1 MTVETCETLTPMND
15 HYQLCPDGVDGP
27 TPRSYWVV
35 EGRLA
40 AGAYPSDKG
49 YTGSGPIPEPLEQ
62 LLDAGIG
69 VFINLTQDHPGGTD
83 QHLTRY
89 DSGVEGRGEIVRYPI
104 VDEALP
110 EGGAGEMA
118 VILNRIDAALDDGQN
133 VYVHCWG
140 GSGRTGAVVGCWL
153 RRHGRFAA
161 DEVLEGLQ
169 ALREA
174 GDREGGWKPT
184 PNTPDQAEFI
194 VGWSEPTG
202 PDKAT
207 LDRVVG
213 AVLGSA
219 AGDALGAGYEF
230 TNPGPDREIA
240 MEGGGAFGWAPGE
253 WTDDTQMAVA
263 ILDVIATGSS
273 DLDAI
278 ASNFLAWYQA
288 GPVDVGNQTSSVL
301 GSAAIPQDLAVVAV
315 AFMDANP
322 EAAGNGALMRTAP
335 VALAALD
342 DRTEIAGLAG
352 SIASLPHAHPDSVAA
367 CVLWSLAIQ
376 QAITTAEPDQV
387 FDWEAA
393 VRNGLGHIVE
403 DRRQRWD
410 GLITE
415 AVTGPPGMFNPNGY
429 VVTAFQAALSAIIN
443 TPVPAEQPS
452 DHLRDALVAAVR
464 IGHDTDTVAAIAGA
478 LLGARWGAGAIPD
491 EWNTL
496 IHGER
501 RRDSEPVTGTELE
514 QLARRAVGA

>member
-1 MTVETCETLTPMND
+1 MTDITITDFV
-15 HYQLCPDGVDGP
+15 
-27 TPRSYWVV
+27 
-35 EGRLA
+35 
-40 AGAYPSDKG
+40 
-49 YTGSGPIPEPLEQ
+49 GSAWWLI
-62 LLDAGIG
+62 
-69 VFINLTQDHPGGTD
+69 
-83 QHLTRY
+83 
-89 DSGVEGRGEIVRYPI
+89 
-104 VDEALP
+104 
-110 EGGAGEMA
+110 GGALLLG
-118 VILNRIDAALDDGQN
+118 
-133 VYVHCWG
+133 
-140 GSGRTGAVVGCWL
+140 
-153 RRHGRFAA
+153 
-161 DEVLEGLQ
+161 
-169 ALREA
+169 
-174 GDREGGWKPT
+174 
-184 PNTPDQAEFI
+184 FI
-194 VGWSEPTG
+194 VQTVQQRRARMAGERSRAVS
-202 PDKAT
+202 DRAT
-207 LDRVVG
+207 G

-240 MEGGGAFGWAPGE
+240 MKGGGGFGWAPGE

-278 ASNFLAWYQA
+278 ASNFLAWYEA
-288 GPVDVGNQTSSVL
+288 GPADVGNQTSSVL
-301 GSAAIPQDLAVVAV
+301 GSAAIPEDLAVVAV

-322 EAAGNGALMRTAP
+322 GAAGNGALMRTGP

-352 SIASLPHAHPDSVAA
+352 SIASLTHAHPDSVAA

-376 QAITTAEPDQV
+376 EAITTAEPGQA

-393 VRNGLGHIVE
+393 VRNGLEHVAE
-403 DRRQRWD
+403 DRQEKWD
-410 GLITE
+410 ALITE
-415 AVTGPPGMFNPNGY
+415 AVTGPPGLFNPNGW

-496 IHGER
+496 IHGDR
-501 RRDSEPVTGTELE
+501 RRDSEPVPGTELE
-514 QLARRAVGA
+514 QLARKTVSA

>member
-1 MTVETCETLTPMND
+1 MTDLTITD
-15 HYQLCPDGVDGP
+15 FVGTVWWFIGGV
-27 TPRSYWVV
+27 
-35 EGRLA
+35 
-40 AGAYPSDKG
+40 
-49 YTGSGPIPEPLEQ
+49 
-62 LLDAGIG
+62 LLLG
-69 VFINLTQDHPGGTD
+69 LTVQNV
-83 QHLTRY
+83 QQR
-89 DSGVEGRGEIVRYPI
+89 RARM
-104 VDEALP
+104 
-110 EGGAGEMA
+110 AGERSRA
-118 VILNRIDAALDDGQN
+118 V
-133 VYVHCWG
+133 
-140 GSGRTGAVVGCWL
+140 S
-153 RRHGRFAA
+153 
-161 DEVLEGLQ
+161 
-169 ALREA
+169 
-174 GDREGGWKPT
+174 
-184 PNTPDQAEFI
+184 
-194 VGWSEPTG
+194 
-202 PDKAT
+202 
-207 LDRVVG
+207 DRVTG

-352 SIASLPHAHPDSVAA
+352 SIASLTHAHPDSVAA

>member
-1 MTVETCETLTPMND
+1 M
-15 HYQLCPDGVDGP
+15 
-27 TPRSYWVV
+27 
-35 EGRLA
+35 
-40 AGAYPSDKG
+40 
-49 YTGSGPIPEPLEQ
+49 
-62 LLDAGIG
+62 
-69 VFINLTQDHPGGTD
+69 
-83 QHLTRY
+83 
-89 DSGVEGRGEIVRYPI
+89 
-104 VDEALP
+104 
-110 EGGAGEMA
+110 AGERSRA
-118 VILNRIDAALDDGQN
+118 I
-133 VYVHCWG
+133 
-140 GSGRTGAVVGCWL
+140 
-153 RRHGRFAA
+153 
-161 DEVLEGLQ
+161 
-169 ALREA
+169 
-174 GDREGGWKPT
+174 P
-184 PNTPDQAEFI
+184 
-194 VGWSEPTG
+194 
-202 PDKAT
+202 
-207 LDRVVG
+207 DRVTG

-253 WTDDTQMAVA
+253 WTADTQMAVA

-352 SIASLPHAHPDSVAA
+352 SIASLTHAHSDSVAA

-464 IGHDTDTVAAIAGA
+464 IGHDPDTVAAIAGA